1 MPATPANAGTARAL
15 AVLFLVALALAEV
28 AAALEVDSP
37 DEVVVAPEVEEDAED
52 CRQSKVSFWCSKL
65 RRIEDSGSRNEV
77 RKDTSDDLR

>member
-28 AAALEVDSP
+28 AAVEVDSP
-37 DEVVVAPEVEEDAED
+37 DEVVVAPEVDAED